1 MYPVNRHIINV
12 GAGPVPARTL
22 AVAAILAITACSGD
36 GDVVGD
42 ASKRCVLTLDAEVE
56 QTVTRAAQTGVMDNT
71 TLATTGFGVF
81 IYGKNGTADLFA
93 TAQHVTYANG
103 DTPSEPIDDVHL
115 HPRKWNYGTQ
125 HDWTEN
131 ETFSF
136 YAYAPYA
143 SLPLSDPGTGITA
156 IIADA
161 SGPTITYTVATDP
174 AQSVDLL
181 WGVKGD
187 TGLPWLSQTRLSNG
201 GLVLFNFRH
210 ALAAVGLHV
219 QAMIDKDNDILDLT
233 DEADPESLL
242 GTDALKVTLQ
252 SITITPVNT
261 YESDG
266 ITVKKAAQDFY
277 GGGTLNLNNTTEAN
291 RPEWTPGDRSI
302 SSLTLSS
309 SQINSSLTSSGSGV
323 LKTADAQTVIAQS
336 GGKDQFFMLLPD
348 DAQSYEVTVEY
359 IVRYKTGESTYKELK
374 YISGEL
380 GARTATFTNLPLV
393 AGIRYWL
400 NLVIGLRTVSVSV
413 TAEDWQ
419 GQSVDLELLTEQGTS
434 ANSSLSRRA
443 AN

>member
-81 IYGKNGTADLFA
+81 IYDANGDCPSFVSAP
-93 TAQHVTYANG
+93 QHVTYANG

-115 HPRKWNYGTQ
+115 HPRKWNYTATGDQ
-125 HDWTEN
+125 HDWAEG
-131 ETFSF
+131 ESYDF
-136 YAYAPYA
+136 YAYAPYEGVSA
-143 SLPLSDPGTGITA
+143 TGN
-156 IIADA
+156 A

-174 AQSVDLL
+174 AQCVDLL

-187 TGLPWLSQTRLSNG
+187 TGRPWLSQTRLSNG

-210 ALAAVGLHV
+210 ALAAIGLHV

-277 GGGTLNLNNTTEAN
+277 GGGT
-291 RPEWTPGDRSI
+291 RSEEH
-302 SSLTLSS
+302 
-309 SQINSSLTSSGSGV
+309 TSE
-323 LKTADAQTVIAQS
+323 LQS
-336 GGKDQFFMLLPD
+336 
-348 DAQSYEVTVEY
+348 
-359 IVRYKTGESTYKELK
+359 R
-374 YISGEL
+374 
-380 GARTATFTNLPLV
+380 
-393 AGIRYWL
+393 
-400 NLVIGLRTVSVSV
+400 
-413 TAEDWQ
+413 
-419 GQSVDLELLTEQGTS
+419 
-434 ANSSLSRRA
+434 
-443 AN
+443 